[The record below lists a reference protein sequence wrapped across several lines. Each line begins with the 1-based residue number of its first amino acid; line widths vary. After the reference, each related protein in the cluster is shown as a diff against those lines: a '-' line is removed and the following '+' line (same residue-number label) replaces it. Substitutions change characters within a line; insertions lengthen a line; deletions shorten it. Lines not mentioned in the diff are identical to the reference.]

1 MTGRVRVIRSRWWA
15 EVLRVVGVACF
26 AFLLTALWFGV
37 FRDFNAP
44 SLPGGLFLVAFG
56 AFNLLV
62 ALMLIATFGL
72 RVEVSSE
79 GFRVA
84 SLLTRREFYWSEM
97 VDIRPFPNF
106 RLPGWHVQFR
116 VDGSINGR
124 RSLRGLGMAR
134 HYIPAGLEM
143 GGIELAAYLN
153 RRWKAWQ
160 RRQPVQALASS
171 DNSSMLLR

>member
-15 EVLRVVGVACF
+15 EVLRAVGLACF
-26 AFLLTALWFGV
+26 AFLLTVLWFGV
-37 FRDFNAP
+37 FRDFRAP
-44 SLPGGLFLVAFG
+44 SLPGGLFLLAFG
-56 AFNLLV
+56 AFNLLA

-153 RRWKAWQ
+153 RRWKTWQ
-160 RRQPVQALASS
+160 RRQDWAPEGARSP
-171 DNSSMLLR
+171 

>member
-15 EVLRVVGVACF
+15 EVFRAIGLACF

-37 FRDFNAP
+37 FRDFTAP

-56 AFNLLV
+56 GFNLLA

-79 GFRVA
+79 GLRVA
-84 SLLTRREFYWSEM
+84 SLLTRREFHWSEM

-134 HYIPAGLEM
+134 HYIPMGLEM
-143 GGIELAAYLN
+143 GGIELSAYLT
-153 RRWKAWQ
+153 RRWKDWQ
-160 RRQPVQALASS
+160 RRQAQAPLAPA
-171 DNSSMLLR
+171 DEAPMLLR